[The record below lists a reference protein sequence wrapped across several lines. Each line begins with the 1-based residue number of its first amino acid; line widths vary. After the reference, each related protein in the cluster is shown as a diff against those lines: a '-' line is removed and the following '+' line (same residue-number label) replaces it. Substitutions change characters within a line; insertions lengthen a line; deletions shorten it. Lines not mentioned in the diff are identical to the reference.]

1 MSRRAVTPSLEASQ
15 QSHIDDL
22 VQRNRTHEQT
32 IRKLKDE
39 LALEKNRAKTV
50 VQDIQ
55 TKLHAEKREWREACD
70 TLQSC
75 HRIHQLRLHV
85 ELEKQRS
92 GQLAEQDLLRK
103 EKVAA
108 LQREFAIT
116 KFQIQESLLERQILE
131 LEDKVAE
138 LEQLRDEERRASR
151 ARILELAAHVEMQ
164 EKRLKAS
171 EEARANLELT
181 GRAKWAAQDECR
193 NPNFLRVFHR
203 QTRAYDLTARRGT
216 LQTC

>member
-1 MSRRAVTPSLEASQ
+1 RAVTPSLEASQ

-39 LALEKNRAKTV
+39 LAQEKIRAKTV

-92 GQLAEQDLLRK
+92 DQLAEQDLLRK

-131 LEDKVAE
+131 LEDK
-138 LEQLRDEERRASR
+138 
-151 ARILELAAHVEMQ
+151 
-164 EKRLKAS
+164 
-171 EEARANLELT
+171 
-181 GRAKWAAQDECR
+181 
-193 NPNFLRVFHR
+193 
-203 QTRAYDLTARRGT
+203 
-216 LQTC
+216 